1 MEELRLG
8 EVELRYDCVWMPLA
22 STSRNIAKEA
32 KLMKEQKCY
41 EANLA
46 HKAIIESLS
55 RDSVIIGL
63 GTDEGG
69 RLSTTLS
76 YSAMQRE
83 NSQDHS
89 PFGASVFR
97 KSDR

>member
-1 MEELRLG
+1 
-8 EVELRYDCVWMPLA
+8 
-22 STSRNIAKEA
+22 
-32 KLMKEQKCY
+32 MKEQKCY

-83 NSQDHS
+83 NSQARIITIRCKRLS
-89 PFGASVFR
+89 QKR
-97 KSDR
+97 